1 MKVKL
6 NIWICVLNTLDIMKK
21 ILLLLLPFLLVG
33 CKEEQEENCID
44 KGYVYIDAVNCIHT
58 KRACEGFG
66 KTMNPKG
73 GEIKIPYLEYIKIDS
88 LENHN
93 KNAWGKRESYLYGK
107 KYSEIHVCN
116 ICVTE
121 NQYLM
126 LKEKCSD
133 LR

>member
-1 MKVKL
+1 MKR
-6 NIWICVLNTLDIMKK
+6 ITLALLP
-21 ILLLLLPFLLVG
+21 LLLIG
-33 CKEEQEENCID
+33 CSSKEEKEENCID

-66 KTMNPKG
+66 KTMNLFKG
-73 GEIKIPYLEYIKIDS
+73 GEIKIPFLEYIKIDS
-88 LENHN
+88 LENYN
-93 KNAWGKRESYLYGK
+93 KDKLGNRESYLYGD